1 MGYKDALGTLLS
13 LELALSFSLFLSLSP
28 SISLDVFL
36 RDHQQPEVNSL
47 PRFSPQISLSRSL
60 SLSLPPRAH
69 QPFSST
75 PSPACARIS
84 GRSNRLCQIIDLY
97 LRSPESGGL

>member
-13 LELALSFSLFLSLSP
+13 LSLFLSLP
-28 SISLDVFL
+28 F
-36 RDHQQPEVNSL
+36 
-47 PRFSPQISLSRSL
+47 SLSLAL
-60 SLSLPPRAH
+60 SLSLCLPPRGH
-69 QPFSST
+69 QPFSCT